1 MATNLKVRKGDEV
14 MVIAGKDRGKRGRVQ
29 EVNPIDNTVVVA
41 GVNMSKRH
49 TKPNPSKNS
58 KGGIIDTPKP
68 MGIGKVMVICN
79 HCGKPTRIALEE
91 VQQGKI
97 DFEIDDHPLTGEFA
111 HCCCRCSIC

>member
-29 EVNPIDNTVVVA
+29 EVHPEHGTVVVA

-68 MGIGKVMVICN
+68 LGVGKVMVICN
-79 HCGKPTRIALEE
+79 HCGKPTRVGLRREE
-91 VQQGKI
+91 DTRERVCKQC
-97 DFEIDDHPLTGEFA
+97 GEA
-111 HCCCRCSIC
+111 IVVEEKT